1 MLWEEVLTGSL
12 PIPSM
17 MLNIF
22 VMILPSTP
30 SLTRKSSTILP
41 SDASLDIRIKK
52 DKINKGQYDKSEE
65 MEKDQKN

>member
-1 MLWEEVLTGSL
+1 
-12 PIPSM
+12 